1 MYCFSV
7 DRIFDHIL
15 NRDKSELELQ
25 VMISGINKLNLCLIV
40 GVFQVLALGCKRN
53 NGHSA
58 SDVDSMK
65 VSLELSEAISD
76 SLFPY
81 ADFRSSFDDTK
92 FRFSE
97 NGFNDTLVNGA
108 VLTELPVNEK
118 RKLLGILAKE
128 IGGDSAAIEKFVQIF
143 PISKFNSYC
152 GTKQMVFVVEGDDLW
167 GMLLVNQNNKM
178 ILNYS
183 TLLAGG
189 VQGGA
194 EYEDDSI
201 FVGSPVIRSI
211 ISSDTLRKYVIYR
224 AERMLRH
231 PQDSLK
237 TDVISDTG
245 LVLLR
250 LTENSLDTLGVTG
263 AISVDSFV
271 KYKIS
276 NR

>member
-1 MYCFSV
+1 
-7 DRIFDHIL
+7 
-15 NRDKSELELQ
+15 
-25 VMISGINKLNLCLIV
+25 MISGINKLNLCLIV